1 MRRKRKKETTLTE
14 PMSLELSE
22 FDVQRQYNFY
32 RQNFNEKDA
41 RQFMLN
47 YATTETQRHKINSQS
62 YLPFS
67 YCWSARLLSNGNV
80 LPENFVQRLDSFIE
94 NLKKESKPVKTEI
107 ILHRVSPE
115 VKNQKRIMDAY
126 HYVENQIDDLLDSKG
141 KKEIS
146 AESTITIYELNK
158 SQATSIAEMLE
169 TDHLQDFRELATD
182 EELQEGYSF
191 LTKRQQNLIFKNLK
205 KLKEEFLSVK
215 TVQTSEKKKKRAVR
229 MKPIEE
235 VLRKLKFAKTAFD
248 VSEIEMKHLIGK
260 RIVYLASESKRTLIR
275 LESKSG
281 IETRSAFLTNI
292 DKAEKIIV
300 YGKNLEKAIRFVS
313 KSTKE
318 LMAKKLSKHVIVRR
332 YEPIEIKNNEYR
344 STDKFCVIQ
353 GFIDL

>member
-1 MRRKRKKETTLTE
+1 MRRKRKKGTTLSE
-14 PMSLELSE
+14 PTSLELSE

-41 RQFMLN
+41 KQFLLN
-47 YATTETQRHKINSQS
+47 YATSETQRRKINSQS

-67 YCWSARLLSNGNV
+67 FCWCARLISNGNI
-80 LPENFVQRLDSFIE
+80 LPENFVQSLDSFIE
-94 NLKKESKPVKTEI
+94 NLKKETKSAKVEI
-107 ILHRVSPE
+107 ILHRASSE
-115 VKNQKRIMDAY
+115 VRSHRRTMDAY
-126 HYVENQIDDLLDSKG
+126 HYVETQIDELMDSKG

-146 AESTITIYELNK
+146 AESAITIYELNK
-158 SQATSIAEMLE
+158 FQSTSIAEMLE
-169 TDHLQDFRELATD
+169 TDHLHDFHELSTD
-182 EELQEGYSF
+182 AELQEGYSF
-191 LTKRQQNLIFKNLK
+191 LTKKQQNFVFKNLK
-205 KLKEEFLSVK
+205 KLKDEFLSVK
-215 TVQTSEKKKKRAVR
+215 TVQTSEKKKKRTVR
-229 MKPIEE
+229 LKPVEE
-235 VLRKLKFAKTAFD
+235 LLRNLKFTKTAFD
-248 VSEIEMKHLIGK
+248 VSEIEMKYLIGK

-292 DKAEKIIV
+292 DKAEKIVV

-313 KSTKE
+313 KSNKE

-344 STDKFCVIQ
+344 STEKFCVIQ

>member
-1 MRRKRKKETTLTE
+1 MRRKRKKEVSLSE
-14 PMSLELSE
+14 PMSLELSQW
-22 FDVQRQYNFY
+22 DVQRQYNFY

-47 YATTETQRHKINSQS
+47 YATTETQRKNINSQS

-67 YCWSARLLSNGNV
+67 QCWCARLISNGNI
-80 LPENFVQRLDSFIE
+80 LPEELVHRLDSFIE
-94 NLKKESKPVKTEI
+94 NLKKETKPVKVEVNY
-107 ILHRVSPE
+107 RVSTE
-115 VKNQKRIMDAY
+115 VRNERRTLDAY
-126 HYVENQIDDLLDSKG
+126 NFVEAQIDSMMDSKG

-146 AESTITIYELNK
+146 AESTITVFELAKTQANK
-158 SQATSIAEMLE
+158 IAEWIE
-169 TDHLQDFRELATD
+169 EEHLRDFRELASD

-191 LTKRQQNLIFKNLK
+191 LTKRQQNLVFRSLK

-215 TVQTSEKKKKRAVR
+215 TVQTPEKKKKRSIR
-229 MKPIEE
+229 IKPIEE
-235 VLRKLKFAKTAFD
+235 LLQKLKFGKTAFEF
-248 VSEIEMKHLIGK
+248 SEIDMKHLIGK

-292 DKAEKIIV
+292 DKAEKIV
-300 YGKNLEKAIRFVS
+300 LYGKNFEKAIRFIVKS
-313 KSTKE
+313 KNE
-318 LMAKKLSKHVIVRR
+318 LMVKKMSKHVAVRR

-344 STDKFCVIQ
+344 STEKFCVIQ